1 MILYYP
7 KILLGYPENWDV
19 MGPNEEWR
27 LFLLDPLTEAEEC
40 ERVINQFKLTLP
52 DVEVLKIER
61 VQNVILWKRYYN
73 RCQLM
78 RNFNTAY
85 LRDELLFHG
94 TRQNKPEL
102 IYGGGEGFNMH
113 FSREGLWGKGN
124 YFAVNSSYSN
134 SFAYGASGGVK
145 KMFAAWVLTGN
156 SIYLPAD
163 HNSCKL
169 VQPPFMDMLANQE
182 NVVRRRYDSVNG
194 TTGGTRVYITYDNE
208 HAYPA
213 YLITYKE

>member
-1 MILYYP
+1 M
-7 KILLGYPENWDV
+7 ESS
-19 MGPNEEWR
+19 EEVK
-27 LFLLDPLTEAEEC
+27 LSLLDPLSEDEEY

-52 DVEVLKIER
+52 DVQVLKIER
-61 VQNVILWKRYYN
+61 VQNKILWKRYHN

-78 RNFNTAY
+78 RKFNTAY
-85 LRDELLFHG
+85 LQDELLFHG
-94 TRQNKPEL
+94 TRQNKPEQ

-113 FSREGLWGKGN
+113 FSRQGLWGKGN
-124 YFAVNSSYSN
+124 YFAVNSSYSD
-134 SFAYGASGGVK
+134 SFAYRAKSGAK

-156 SIYLPAD
+156 SVFLPS
-163 HNSCKL
+163 NGGL
-169 VQPPFMDMLANQE
+169 VQPPPMPRPPNQE
-182 NVVRRRYDSVNG
+182 NVVQRRYDSVNG

>member
-1 MILYYP
+1 MA
-7 KILLGYPENWDV
+7 
-19 MGPNEEWR
+19 PNEEVK
-27 LFLLDPLTEAEEC
+27 LSLLDPLTEDEEY

-52 DVEVLKIER
+52 DVVVLKIER
-61 VQNVILWKRYYN
+61 VQNIILWKRYHN

-78 RNFNTAY
+78 RNFSTAY

-102 IYGGGEGFNMH
+102 IYGGAEGFNMH
-113 FSREGLWGKGN
+113 FSRHGMWGKGN
-124 YFAVNSSYSN
+124 YSAVNSSYSN
-134 SFAYGASGGVK
+134 GYAYRAESGVK

-156 SIYLPAD
+156 SVHLAS
-163 HNSCKL
+163 NSSL
-169 VQPPFMDMLANQE
+169 VQPPFMDKPAAANQE
-182 NVVRRRYDSVNG
+182 NVVRRHYDSVNG

>member
-1 MILYYP
+1 
-7 KILLGYPENWDV
+7 
-19 MGPNEEWR
+19 MGPEEEVK
-27 LFLLDPLTEAEEC
+27 LSLLDPLTEDEEY

-61 VQNVILWKRYYN
+61 VQNKILWKRYHN

-102 IYGGGEGFNMH
+102 IYGGDEGFDKH
-113 FSREGLWGKGN
+113 CSLEGMWGKGN
-124 YFAVNSSYSN
+124 YFAVNSLYSN
-134 SFAYGASGGVK
+134 RYAFRASGGLR

-156 SIYLPAD
+156 SKCLPSD
-163 HNSCKL
+163 RQL
-169 VQPPFMDMLANQE
+169 VQPPFMDKPANQE
-182 NVVRRRYDSVNG
+182 NVVQRRYDSVNG

-213 YLITYKE
+213 YLITYKK

>member
-1 MILYYP
+1 
-7 KILLGYPENWDV
+7 
-19 MGPNEEWR
+19 MGPEEEVKVS
-27 LFLLDPLTEAEEC
+27 LLDPLTEDEEY

-61 VQNVILWKRYYN
+61 VQNKILWKRYHN

-78 RNFNTAY
+78 RSFNTAY

-102 IYGGGEGFNMH
+102 IYGGDEGFDKH
-113 FSREGLWGKGN
+113 CSLEGMWGKGN
-124 YFAVNSSYSN
+124 YFAANSLYSN
-134 SFAYGASGGVK
+134 RYAFRASGGLR

-156 SIYLPAD
+156 SKCLPSD
-163 HNSCKL
+163 RQL
-169 VQPPFMDMLANQE
+169 VQPPFMDKPANQE
-182 NVVRRRYDSVNG
+182 NVVQRRYDSVNG

-213 YLITYKE
+213 YLITYKK

>member
-1 MILYYP
+1 
-7 KILLGYPENWDV
+7 
-19 MGPNEEWR
+19 MGPEEEVK
-27 LFLLDPLTEAEEC
+27 LSLLDPLTEDEEY

-52 DVEVLKIER
+52 DVEVLKIKR
-61 VQNVILWKRYYN
+61 VQNKILWKRYHN

-78 RNFNTAY
+78 RDFNTAY

-94 TRQNKPEL
+94 TRQNKPEQ
-102 IYGGGEGFNMH
+102 IYRGDEGFDMR
-113 FSREGLWGKGN
+113 FSGDGLWGRGN

-134 SFAYGASGGVK
+134 SFAYRTNSGAK
-145 KMFAAWVLTGN
+145 QMFAAWVLIGN
-156 SIYLPAD
+156 SITLPPD
-163 HNSCKL
+163 STLTK
-169 VQPPFMDMLANQE
+169 PPFIMDKSGNQE
-182 NVVRRRYDSVNG
+182 TVQVQRRYDSVNG

>member
-1 MILYYP
+1 MLNFSNSAYTDYP
-7 KILLGYPENWDV
+7 DNWDD
-19 MGPNEEWR
+19 MGPEEEVK
-27 LFLLDPLTEAEEC
+27 LSLLDPLTEDEEY

-61 VQNVILWKRYYN
+61 VQNKILWKRYYN

-102 IYGGGEGFNMH
+102 IYRGGEGFNMH
-113 FSREGLWGKGN
+113 FSRKGLWGRGN
-124 YFAVNSSYSN
+124 YFAVNSRYSN
-134 SFAYGASGGVK
+134 GFAYRATGGTR

-156 SIYLPAD
+156 SVYLPPND
-163 HNSCKL
+163 KL
-169 VQPPFMDMLANQE
+169 VQPPFMPVANQE
-182 NVVRRRYDSVNG
+182 NVVQRRYDSVNG
-194 TTGGTRVYITYDNE
+194 TAGDGTRVYITYDNE

-213 YLITYKE
+213 YLITYK